1 MKRERGTPSSYYFL
15 EDFQKKWKWILIGKN
30 LVSECLQAPRVRE
43 PPANKQTE
51 DRARR
56 GSPGA
61 GGGGG
66 GRASPG
72 PRRASPR
79 PRPARDHPPRA
90 SRLPAGTAAGR
101 AATPRQPGP
110 QCTLAPSTMPRPP
123 PSPSD
128 CEIGW
133 GETQHFYFSKQLKK
147 RVCSPPPPPPD
158 VLVHSSRPR
167 GGHHVLSLPPPKVWP
182 LAPASR
188 ARPGQVGSE
197 LGGVGGGVVGR
208 VVCTNVCW
216 GVLDPVLRAP
226 RP

>member
-1 MKRERGTPSSYYFL
+1 MERERGTPSSYYFL

-66 GRASPG
+66 GASPG

-79 PRPARDHPPRA
+79 PRPARDRPPRA
-90 SRLPAGTAAGR
+90 SSLPARTAAGR

-110 QCTLAPSTMPRPP
+110 QCTLAPKHNAQT
-123 PSPSD
+123 
-128 CEIGW
+128 
-133 GETQHFYFSKQLKK
+133 
-147 RVCSPPPPPPD
+147 
-158 VLVHSSRPR
+158 SSQPTRLR
-167 GGHHVLSLPPPKVWP
+167 N
-182 LAPASR
+182 R
-188 ARPGQVGSE
+188 
-197 LGGVGGGVVGR
+197 LGR
-208 VVCTNVCW
+208 NSA
-216 GVLDPVLRAP
+216 LRSIFIFQSN
-226 RP
+226 

>member
-66 GRASPG
+66 RASPG

-79 PRPARDHPPRA
+79 PRPARDRPPRA

-133 GETQHFYFSKQLKK
+133 GETQLCEAFLFFKATEKA
-147 RVCSPPPPPPD
+147 RM
-158 VLVHSSRPR
+158 
-167 GGHHVLSLPPPKVWP
+167 LPPSPAPRRSCPQLPTAGRSPRAFLALPPQVWP

-197 LGGVGGGVVGR
+197 LGGVG
-208 VVCTNVCW
+208 W
-216 GVLDPVLRAP
+216 WWAE
-226 RP
+226 